1 MLKISVLPDGA
12 GAKLLL
18 EGRLVGPWVE
28 ELDRCWRELAGAPE
42 EHLLLDLTGVT
53 FVDAPGKAL
62 LARMRRGGVEFRAT
76 GCLMRCI
83 VEEIAKEAG

>member
-1 MLKISVLPDGA
+1 MLKISIMPEGT
-12 GAKLLL
+12 GTKLLV

-28 ELDRCWRELAGAPE
+28 ELDRCWRELGVAPE
-42 EHLLLDLTGVT
+42 GQVLLDLTGVT

-62 LARMRRGGVEFRAT
+62 LARMRRGGVELRAT

-83 VEEIAKEAG
+83 VEEIAKETG